1 MLSNSVLISW
11 RVRAIHLFRKVIF
24 VKTEFVE
31 HISALS
37 NYLRCTKKK
46 RICQVSFIVKQLAV
60 YLTWYSEYMPGFA
73 SAYSLSICFAT
84 FGSSLSHL
92 TIFMSPFS
100 SNL

>member
-1 MLSNSVLISW
+1 MFSNSVLISW
-11 RVRAIHLFRKVIF
+11 RVRAVHLFHKVIF
-24 VKTEFVE
+24 VKTEFVRNT
-31 HISALS
+31 SALLD
-37 NYLRCTKKK
+37 YLRYIKKK
-46 RICQVSFIVKQLAV
+46 RACQVSFTVKQLAV

-92 TIFMSPFS
+92 TMFMSPFS